1 VGGGRW
7 AVGGGRRPAGGG
19 RRAAGIQ
26 GLQGGTMVTMR
37 ELEQQFRVKPGK
49 RLRLKEHD
57 PGWSGDKEMR
67 DLKGDALKE
76 RAKAFIQENLG
87 RLEAAQE
94 RLYAND
100 VYSVLIILQA
110 MDAAGKDGMIKHVM
124 SGLNPQG
131 CQVFSF
137 KRPSDEE
144 LDHNFL
150 WRYSRCLPERGRIG
164 IFNRSYY
171 EETLVVRVH
180 PEILERQRLPP
191 GKRGQRFWEE
201 RYDDINRFEKHLAR
215 NGTLVLKFF
224 LNVSRKEQRKRFL
237 ERLDRPEKNWKFS
250 AADLEERRFW
260 DDYQRAFEDTLSH
273 TSTRAASW
281 WVIPADNKWISRGLV
296 SAILVDQIKSLGLK
310 RPQMPDNQQAILA
323 KARQQL
329 LAER

>member
-1 VGGGRW
+1 
-7 AVGGGRRPAGGG
+7 
-19 RRAAGIQ
+19 
-26 GLQGGTMVTMR
+26 MVTMR
-37 ELEQQFRVKPGK
+37 ELEQQFRVRPGK
-49 RLRLKEHD
+49 RLRLKDHD
-57 PGWSGDKEMR
+57 PGWSGDREMR
-67 DLKGDALKE
+67 ALKGDALKE

-87 RLEAAQE
+87 RLGAAQE

-215 NGTLVLKFF
+215 NGTLVLKLF
-224 LNVSRKEQRKRFL
+224 LNVSKKEQRKRFL

-250 AADLEERRFW
+250 ASD
-260 DDYQRAFEDTLSH
+260 
-273 TSTRAASW
+273 
-281 WVIPADNKWISRGLV
+281 
-296 SAILVDQIKSLGLK
+296 
-310 RPQMPDNQQAILA
+310 
-323 KARQQL
+323 
-329 LAER
+329 LAERAHWDAYQEAYEEALEATSTDWAPWYVVPADHKWVGRTVVADVLTSAIKGLDLRYPEVTDEQRRAL